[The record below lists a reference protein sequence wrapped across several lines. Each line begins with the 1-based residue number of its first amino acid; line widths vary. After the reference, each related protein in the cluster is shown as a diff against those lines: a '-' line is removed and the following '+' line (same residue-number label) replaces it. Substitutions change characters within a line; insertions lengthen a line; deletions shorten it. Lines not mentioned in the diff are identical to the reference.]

1 MGVEVFDSSPNIEEN
16 ALLKASLNVF
26 NIAGVT
32 GVGDASL
39 ALLEEVVSGA
49 PLVLLLVAGAGVLN
63 TLKPSCT
70 ILLMLSEIGT
80 SLNSSSSL

>member
-1 MGVEVFDSSPNIEEN
+1 MEEI
-16 ALLKASLNVF
+16 ALLKASLNVS

-32 GVGDASL
+32 VVDDASL

-49 PLVLLLVAGAGVLN
+49 PLVPLLVAGAGVLN

-70 ILLMLSEIGT
+70 ILMRLSDIGT
-80 SLNSSSSL
+80 SSLNSASSLR